1 MTKER
6 AALADKLSR
15 FESKREEW
23 GHSTAK
29 LEDYFNKQLETIRS
43 NFDLQLRDLIDKQRV
58 EINMLEGAL

>member
-23 GHSTAK
+23 GRSTAK